1 MKNFANVGVVL
12 PAGGVGSRLGA
23 STPKQLLKI
32 GSEPIFF
39 YSVKAFQKALPE
51 AKIIIVCAEELIS
64 VYQKFLAGIDVS
76 FVAAGKERYQS
87 VANGINALSDNIK
100 HVLIHDVA
108 RPFVSK
114 TIILETLNTLKLKGS
129 CIVAKSVTDT
139 VKIVTD
145 GIIRDTPNREEVYLA
160 QTPQAFSKKTLQNAY
175 KEIDF
180 LDFTPTDEASMLESL
195 GEKIHIVEGDF
206 YNSKITLA
214 SDLDLFRKIFSESF
228 LKDRQG

>member
-1 MKNFANVGVVL
+1 
-12 PAGGVGSRLGA
+12 
-23 STPKQLLKI
+23 
-32 GSEPIFF
+32 
-39 YSVKAFQKALPE
+39 
-51 AKIIIVCAEELIS
+51 
-64 VYQKFLAGIDVS
+64 
-76 FVAAGKERYQS
+76 
-87 VANGINALSDNIK
+87 VANGINVLSDNIE

>member
-1 MKNFANVGVVL
+1 MKEFANVGVVL
-12 PAGGVGSRLGA
+12 PAGGIGSRIGA

-32 GSEPIFF
+32 GSKPIFF
-39 YSVKAFQKALPE
+39 YSIRAFKKALPG
-51 AKIIIVCAEELIS
+51 AKIILVCAKELVS
-64 VYQKFLAGIDVS
+64 VYQKSLPDIDVS

-87 VANGINALSDNIK
+87 VANGINVLSDNIE

-129 CIVAKSVTDT
+129 CIVAKSVNDT

-145 GIIRDTPNREEVYLA
+145 GIIRDTPSREEVYLA

-175 KEIDF
+175 KKIDF

-195 GEKIHIVEGDF
+195 GEKIHIVAGDF

>member
-1 MKNFANVGVVL
+1 
-12 PAGGVGSRLGA
+12 
-23 STPKQLLKI
+23 
-32 GSEPIFF
+32 
-39 YSVKAFQKALPE
+39 
-51 AKIIIVCAEELIS
+51 
-64 VYQKFLAGIDVS
+64 
-76 FVAAGKERYQS
+76 
-87 VANGINALSDNIK
+87 
-100 HVLIHDVA
+100 
-108 RPFVSK
+108 
-114 TIILETLNTLKLKGS
+114 
-129 CIVAKSVTDT
+129 
-139 VKIVTD
+139 
-145 GIIRDTPNREEVYLA
+145 LA